1 MTTGISKPY
10 AGATMTDVAEF
21 DAARPAEAADLL
33 RASCSSRAWLET
45 MVGARPHWTLAALI
59 EASDAAL
66 DELSWDDVDE
76 ALAAHPRIGGRT
88 AGASREAAWSRQE
101 QSAAADETLADELRM
116 ANVDYES
123 RFGHVFLIC
132 ATGRSASEILAE
144 ARRRLGND
152 VETERAEVRRELR
165 DIVRLRL
172 AKTFG

>member
-1 MTTGISKPY
+1 
-10 AGATMTDVAEF
+10 
-21 DAARPAEAADLL
+21 
-33 RASCSSRAWLET
+33 
-45 MVGARPHWTLAALI
+45 
-59 EASDAAL
+59 
-66 DELSWDDVDE
+66 
-76 ALAAHPRIGGRT
+76 
-88 AGASREAAWSRQE
+88 
-101 QSAAADETLADELRM
+101 M

-152 VETERAEVRRELR
+152 VDTERAEVRRELR